1 MKKTTFHSKF
11 SQKILSAFGLA
22 GLGILFCQAAPAQGN
37 AVKASTGGQCNLAL
51 VARLG
56 ATQGTICD
64 AKTVRDLARQGHV
77 YEQNEIGMASVLA
90 IAPDYSTE
98 EALQWFE
105 RAAQRGYAPAQV
117 NLAVMYSNGWGT
129 TINYGRALHWLQL
142 AIDQRYAR
150 AYFDL
155 GVLYLQGKGVRQD
168 YAKSADL
175 FRKGAEAG
183 DTSAESNL
191 GYMYDRGLGVAQN
204 PAEAA
209 AWYRKAAD
217 QGSAMGEN
225 NLADLYLRGEGV
237 PQDDGLAFALFKQAA
252 AQGHTGAQI
261 KLGYMCAEGRGT
273 TKDPEAA
280 YIWITAAT
288 SAGDLRGRYLLESVE
303 RRLTADQVVRA
314 RERAQ
319 KLQSAP
325 TPPISAKL
333 AR

>member
-1 MKKTTFHSKF
+1 LKRTTFESER
-11 SQKILSAFGLA
+11 SQKIFAALSLV
-22 GLGILFCQAAPAQGN
+22 GLGIILCQTAAAQGN
-37 AVKASTGGQCNLAL
+37 ALKASTRGHCNLAI
-51 VARLG
+51 VSKLG
-56 ATQGTICD
+56 PAQGSICD
-64 AKTVRDLARQGHV
+64 AKTVHELARQGHV
-77 YEQNEIGMASVLA
+77 YEQNELGIASVLA
-90 IAPDYSTE
+90 IVPDDSTD
-98 EALQWFE
+98 EALKWFE
-105 RAAQRGYAPAQV
+105 QAAQRGFAPAQV
-117 NLAVMYSNGWGT
+117 NLAVLYTNGWGT
-129 TINYGRALHWLQL
+129 TVNYGKALHWLQM
-142 AIDQRYAR
+142 ATDQKYPG

-155 GVLYLQGKGVRQD
+155 GVLYLEGKGVRQD
-168 YAKSADL
+168 YAKSVEL

-191 GYMYDRGLGVAQN
+191 GFMYDRGLGVAQN
-204 PAEAA
+204 LAEAA
-209 AWYRKAAD
+209 AWYRRAAD

-261 KLGYMCAEGRGT
+261 KLGYMYAEGRGT

-280 YIWITAAT
+280 YMWITAAT
-288 SAGDLRGRYLLESVE
+288 SAGDLRGQYLLESVE

-319 KLQSAP
+319 ELQSAP
-325 TPPISAKL
+325 TPSISAKL